1 VTLVVDASVAIKWFV
16 EENRSDAARAVL
28 TSGESLVAPDLV
40 VPEACNAAWKKV
52 KRGEISQEQGAAVAR
67 VLPMSFDRLIPTAEL
82 ASRAFALGHQFEHPV
97 YDCFYLAL
105 AETESATLVTD
116 DTQILALA
124 RKAGLSRWVQPLAD
138 FAKRKR

>member
-1 VTLVVDASVAIKWFV
+1 
-16 EENRSDAARAVL
+16 
-28 TSGESLVAPDLV
+28 
-40 VPEACNAAWKKV
+40 
-52 KRGEISQEQGAAVAR
+52 
-67 VLPMSFDRLIPTAEL
+67 
-82 ASRAFALGHQFEHPV
+82 V